1 MNDTGG
7 SPRGGGRFDRQDLY
21 FGLFLV
27 AVALFVTATTWNL
40 RIGAANN
47 MGPGYMPRMIA
58 VGILGFGLFFI
69 VRSLLSPF
77 KAIETPQIRSIFGIT
92 AAVAVFAL
100 LAVNGGLAL
109 ASLATIVVAG
119 FASRETKFTE
129 NLLFGGAMATATV
142 LLFIK
147 ALNLP
152 VSAWP
157 W

>member
-1 MNDTGG
+1 VTDSGG
-7 SPRGGGRFDRQDLY
+7 TPKPGRRFDLQDLY

-27 AVALFVTATTWNL
+27 AVAAFVTATTWKL
-40 RIGAANN
+40 RIGAAGN
-47 MGPGYMPRMIA
+47 MGPGYMPRMLTI
-58 VGILGFGLFFI
+58 GILGFGLFFVI
-69 VRSLLSPF
+69 RGLVSRHQG
-77 KAIETPQIRSIFGIT
+77 IETPQLRSVFGIT
-92 AAVAVFAL
+92 ASVAVFGL
-100 LAVNGGLAL
+100 LVVPAGLAL

-129 NLLFGGAMATATV
+129 NLLFGGAMAAGTV

-152 VSAWP
+152 VAAWP

>member
-1 MNDTGG
+1 MSDPGATP
-7 SPRGGGRFDRQDLY
+7 SPGRRLDLQDLY

-27 AVALFVTATTWNL
+27 AVAAFVTATTWKL

-47 MGPGYMPRMIA
+47 MGPGYMPRALAI
-58 VGILGFGLFFI
+58 GILAFGLFFI
-69 VRSLLSPF
+69 VRGLMSPH
-77 KAIETPQIRSIFGIT
+77 KGIEAPQWRSVFGIT
-92 AAVAVFAL
+92 ASVAIFGL

-109 ASLATIVVAG
+109 ASLATIIVAG
-119 FASRETKFTE
+119 FASRETKFVE
-129 NLLFGGAMATATV
+129 NLLFGGAMAAGTV